1 MRSGYHRDR
10 FGFCCFMMWYF
21 LALNIPTSW
30 YSPVLFLVSPI
41 LVPSL
46 SAKYWDLVWS
56 HLWLTEE
63 LTMSVCGRNV
73 LCDEWFSLEPRCKD
87 TTFGFV
93 HHTFLYVS
101 CDSRT
106 FLLWNVCMPM
116 NNLAS
121 QGGNQFIW
129 PWRQGEGNPAT
140 SSPDWQVVF
149 DRESVSVS
157 ASQL

>member
-63 LTMSVCGRNV
+63 LAMSVCGRNV
-73 LCDEWFSLEPRCKD
+73 LCENDSLLNHGAKIQHSVLSIIRFYTFPAIRGHFYYEMFACPWITLLHKAETCLYGFD
-87 TTFGFV
+87 TKEMEIRRL
-93 HHTFLYVS
+93 HILS
-101 CDSRT
+101 KILMS
-106 FLLWNVCMPM
+106 
-116 NNLAS
+116 
-121 QGGNQFIW
+121 
-129 PWRQGEGNPAT
+129 
-140 SSPDWQVVF
+140 DWV
-149 DRESVSVS
+149 
-157 ASQL
+157 

>member
-63 LTMSVCGRNV
+63 LAMSVCGRNV

-87 TTFGFV
+87 TTSPKTN
-93 HHTFLYVS
+93 HTFLYVS

-106 FLLWNVCMPM
+106 FLSRVCGSGMFVFLM
-116 NNLAS
+116 LHES
-121 QGGNQFIW
+121 HLLG
-129 PWRQGEGNPAT
+129 R
-140 SSPDWQVVF
+140 SVQVVENKPF
-149 DRESVSVS
+149 RWMVFVNKRFSFSCFS
-157 ASQL
+157 YF

>member
-41 LVPSL
+41 FVPSL

-73 LCDEWFSLEPRCKD
+73 LCENDSLLNHGAKIQHSVLSIIRFY
-87 TTFGFV
+87 TF
-93 HHTFLYVS
+93 S

-116 NNLAS
+116 NNLVS
-121 QGGNQFIW
+121 QGGNLFIRLW
-129 PWRQGEGNPAT
+129 HQGDGNLQITHSLQNPNERLGVIGVWK
-140 SSPDWQVVF
+140 S
-149 DRESVSVS
+149 
-157 ASQL
+157 

>member
-41 LVPSL
+41 FVPSL
-46 SAKYWDLVWS
+46 SAKYWDLVRS

-63 LTMSVCGRNV
+63 LTTAMCGRNV

-106 FLLWNVCMPM
+106 FLSRVCGSGMFVFLM
-116 NNLAS
+116 LHELYLLDRS
-121 QGGNQFIW
+121 V
-129 PWRQGEGNPAT
+129 
-140 SSPDWQVVF
+140 QVVENKPF
-149 DRESVSVS
+149 RWMVFVNKRFSFSCFS
-157 ASQL
+157 YF